1 MGALVTDFT
10 LIKAGSLH
18 KANGGFLV
26 LHIEDLLQHPNAWE
40 GLLRALRSNQ
50 ARIEDTGD
58 TPDTAI
64 RTKGITPEPLALDL
78 KVVLIG
84 GEELYETLLV
94 NDDRFAKLFR
104 IKAHMADVTERTAE
118 NIRIYLS
125 HIARIIDENGLRP
138 FDRTALAWLVDLGSH
153 LCEDQRRLSLK
164 FPLLRELMIEAAALA
179 EMRQLPLIS
188 HPGRGLRRAHLP
200 RQSGGRDLHG
210 GIRPRDDQGADLR
223 FSRGAGQRPFGH
235 LARGFRIRPAAPY
248 FLHCGRGT

>member
-1 MGALVTDFT
+1 MPGQPGGEGHALPPMENIFYRYEVNLLVDNSGQSGAPIVVEDHPTAINLLGCVERESEMGALVTDFT

-64 RTKGITPEPLALDL
+64 RTKGITPDPLALDL

-94 NDDRFAKLFR
+94 NDDRFAKPLR
-104 IKAHMADVTERTAE
+104 IKATWPTTERNAE

-125 HIARIIDENGLRP
+125 QIARIIEENKPGAAAL
-138 FDRTALAWLVDLGSH
+138 DRTALASWWIWDPASLRVTSAPP
-153 LCEDQRRLSLK
+153 SLK
-164 FPLLRELMIEAAALA
+164 FPCYA
-179 EMRQLPLIS
+179 S
-188 HPGRGLRRAHLP
+188 
-200 RQSGGRDLHG
+200 
-210 GIRPRDDQGADLR
+210 
-223 FSRGAGQRPFGH
+223 
-235 LARGFRIRPAAPY
+235 
-248 FLHCGRGT
+248 